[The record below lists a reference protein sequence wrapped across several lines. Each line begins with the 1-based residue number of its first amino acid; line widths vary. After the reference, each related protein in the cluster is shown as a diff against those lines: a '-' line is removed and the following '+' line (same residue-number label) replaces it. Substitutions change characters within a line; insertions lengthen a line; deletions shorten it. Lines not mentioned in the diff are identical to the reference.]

1 MIFSTEILEIEN
13 KCDELIRIIIN
24 SEIYSEYKYAKENL
38 IYDKEAIE
46 LVGKFSELKEK
57 YEEVQRFG
65 KYHPDFT
72 VIRKEMSEIKKLID
86 LNESITNFKK
96 NEKNLQLL
104 LDEIGVIIAESVS
117 SNVKVVTENSLLS
130 KGCSCNSNKQGCSC
144 K

>member
-13 KCDELIRIIIN
+13 KCEEVISVIIN
-24 SEIYSEYKYAKENL
+24 SEIFSEYKYAKENL
-38 IYDKEAIE
+38 INDEEAIE
-46 LVGKFSELKEK
+46 LVKKFSELKEK

-65 KYHPDFT
+65 KYHPDYT
-72 VIRKEMSEIKKLID
+72 VIRKEMSEMKKLID
-86 LNESITNFKK
+86 SNESITNFKK

-104 LDEIGVIIAESVS
+104 LNEIGVIIAESVS
-117 SNVKVVTENSLLS
+117 SNVKVVTENSLHS